1 MSALAI
7 DSASDKRGACIAGC
21 APLLRIRKPEGNGR
35 RIITRLAGAWGLDKT
50 ATANIRAM
58 FSSKT
63 TFRPVHDPYQTEVC
77 FSFWGFVPSDEARWR
92 LLEFFSWSMWPRMYM
107 SGQTRAGGMMETIMV
122 VRIDLLDIGREQFE
136 TWLENFLST
145 LRMSAG
151 VHVFTRYLDQPMIAC
166 MQRIQGSNKLRSNF
180 NCSWNQDLRILYE
193 ALQREQSMQAS
204 IMAITGMHFTSE
216 NFVRL
221 WELSLPQPQR
231 TSQISQSSVSPEV
244 PAQMTA
250 ADAETFVDAE
260 ATHALP
266 WSTRQIL
273 ALDRV
278 GARTG

>member
-1 MSALAI
+1 MSAPVLHRTN
-7 DSASDKRGACIAGC
+7 DKQRACVAGC
-21 APLLRIRKPEGNGR
+21 APLPRIRHPEGNGR

-50 ATANIRAM
+50 VTTKIRAM

-77 FSFWGFVPSDEARWR
+77 FSFWGFVPSDEAQWR

-107 SGQTRAGGMMETIMV
+107 SGQTRAGSMTETIMV

-136 TWLENFLST
+136 IWLEKFIST

-151 VHVFTRYLDQPMIAC
+151 VHVFTRYLDEPMIAC

-193 ALQREQSMQAS
+193 ALQRERSVQAS

-231 TSQISQSSVSPEV
+231 TSQILQSSVGPEV
-244 PAQMTA
+244 STQMTA
-250 ADAETFVDAE
+250 ADAETSAN
-260 ATHALP
+260 A
-266 WSTRQIL
+266 
-273 ALDRV
+273 
-278 GARTG
+278 